1 MVRSEIVSNL
11 SNKIQKKL
19 SKIELE
25 KILKIILDTI
35 IFEVKKN
42 KNAEFR
48 KFGTFSIKK
57 IKEKSNARNPKTNEK
72 IFVPQKI
79 SIKFK
84 MANELKNFI
93 NKKKE
98 TIN

>member
-1 MVRSEIVSNL
+1 MVRSEIVSRL
-11 SNKIQKKL
+11 SNKIHKKL
-19 SKIELE
+19 TKSEIE
-25 KILKIILDTI
+25 KIIKIILHTI
-35 IFEVKKN
+35 ISGVKQN

-48 KFGTFSIKK
+48 KFGTFSVKNM
-57 IKEKSNARNPKTNEK
+57 KEKSNARNPKTNEK